1 MSKALRDK
9 MDALVQYGKDGS
21 ADHPSGSLIDRSEV
35 LRIVAEYEQDS
46 AAVSSAL
53 AEVSTK
59 PNPFPL
65 SHDDAFRLAVETNE
79 DSH

>member
-1 MSKALRDK
+1 MKTLRERIEALPECCGQVK
-9 MDALVQYGKDGS
+9 L
-21 ADHPSGSLIDRSEV
+21 SEV
-35 LRIVAEYEQDS
+35 LRIVAEHERDS
-46 AAVSSAL
+46 AAASSAL